1 MIESMGSIQK
11 QACARH
17 IEELAADRSSRRSP
31 VAVGKLGIRPDLM
44 HSARLIIT
52 PR

>member
-11 QACARH
+11 RACARH

-31 VAVGKLGIRPDLM
+31 AAVGKLGIRPDLM
-44 HSARLIIT
+44 HSARLT